1 MRRTTFGF
9 LAVVLVTG
17 LAPLVPSAA
26 VAQGTVSG
34 RVSIRERD
42 GESSKDLA
50 TAVIYLATAG
60 GANAPGRRADAEIAM
75 HDKEYIPHV
84 RVLPAGST
92 VAFPNQDPFRHNVF
106 SNSPAG
112 PFDLGL
118 TPRGGAARN
127 TFRRAGAYA
136 IYCNIHSRM
145 SAFIIAVGTPWF
157 TQAGADG
164 GFALADVPP
173 GRYVLHVWHERG
185 GEASRPIEVGGGGM
199 ADLALELDAR
209 GWRPR
214 EHKNK
219 FGLDYTA
226 SDGERY

>member
-1 MRRTTFGF
+1 MAIV
-9 LAVVLVTG
+9 LAAG
-17 LAPLVPSAA
+17 LAPLVPSG
-26 VAQGTVSG
+26 VLAQGTVGG
-34 RVSIRERD
+34 RISIRERD
-42 GESSKDLA
+42 DESTKDLA
-50 TAVIYLATAG
+50 TAVIYLATVG
-60 GANAPGRRADAEIAM
+60 GASAAPRRTDTEIAM

-84 RVLPAGST
+84 RVVPAGST

-127 TFRRAGAYA
+127 AFRRPGVYA

-145 SAFIIAVGTPWF
+145 SAFVIAVGTPWY
-157 TQAGADG
+157 TQAAADG
-164 GFALADVPP
+164 SFALSNVPP

-185 GEASRPIEVGGGGM
+185 GEASRPLEIGG
-199 ADLALELDAR
+199 ADADDIAIQLDAR
-209 GWRPR
+209 GWRPT

-219 FGLDYTA
+219 FGLEYTA

>member
-1 MRRTTFGF
+1 M
-9 LAVVLVTG
+9 
-17 LAPLVPSAA
+17 PSAG

-34 RVSIRERD
+34 RVFIRERD
-42 GESSKDLA
+42 EEASKDLA

-60 GANAPGRRADAEIAM
+60 GANAAPRPDAAEIAM

-84 RVLPAGST
+84 RVVPAGST

-106 SNSPAG
+106 SNSPGG

-118 TPRGGAARN
+118 TPRGRAARN
-127 TFRRAGAYA
+127 TFRRPGAYA

-145 SAFIIAVGTPWF
+145 SAFVVAVGTPWF

-164 GFALADVPP
+164 GFTLANVPP

-185 GEASRPIEVGGGGM
+185 GEASRPIEVGAAGLG
-199 ADLALELDAR
+199 DLALELDAR
-209 GWRPR
+209 GWRPA

>member
-1 MRRTTFGF
+1 MT
-9 LAVVLVTG
+9 VVLGTG
-17 LAPLVPSAA
+17 PSLLVPSA
-26 VAQGTVSG
+26 VLAQGSVSG

-42 GESSKDLA
+42 EEASKDLA
-50 TAVIYLATAG
+50 TAVIYLAATG
-60 GANAPGRRADAEIAM
+60 GATASPGRRVDTEIAM

-84 RVLPAGST
+84 RVVPAGST

-106 SNSPAG
+106 SNSLAG

-118 TPRGGAARN
+118 TRRGSAARN
-127 TFRRAGAYA
+127 TFRRPGAYA

-145 SAFIIAVGTPWF
+145 SAFVIAVATPWF

-164 GFALADVPP
+164 AFSLASVPP

-185 GEASRPIEVGGGGM
+185 GEASRPIEVGQNG
-199 ADLALELDAR
+199 LVEVTVELDSR
-209 GWRPR
+209 GWRPT

>member
-1 MRRTTFGF
+1 MAMV
-9 LAVVLVTG
+9 LATG
-17 LAPLVPSAA
+17 PAPFVPSAA
-26 VAQGTVSG
+26 LAQETVGG
-34 RVSIRERD
+34 RISIRERD
-42 GESSKDLA
+42 DESSKDLA
-50 TAVIYLATAG
+50 TAVIYLASVG
-60 GANAPGRRADAEIAM
+60 GANMTPRPADTEIAM

-84 RVLPAGST
+84 RVVPAGST

-127 TFRRAGAYA
+127 AFRRPGTYA

-145 SAFIIAVGTPWF
+145 SAFVIAVGTPWF
-157 TQAGADG
+157 TQPNADG
-164 GFALADVPP
+164 SFALRGVPA
-173 GRYVLHVWHERG
+173 GRYVLHAWHERG
-185 GEASRPIEVGGGGM
+185 GEASQPIEVGPGGM
-199 ADLALELDAR
+199 AGLAIELDAR
-209 GWRPR
+209 GWRPT

-219 FGLDYTA
+219 FGLEYTA

>member
-1 MRRTTFGF
+1 MT
-9 LAVVLVTG
+9 VVLATG
-17 LAPLVPSAA
+17 LAPLVPSA
-26 VAQGTVSG
+26 VLAQGTVSG

-42 GESSKDLA
+42 EEASKDLA

-60 GANAPGRRADAEIAM
+60 GGNAGPRPADAEIAM

-84 RVLPAGST
+84 RVVPAGST

-118 TPRGGAARN
+118 TPRGAAARN
-127 TFRRAGAYA
+127 TFRRSGAYR

-145 SAFIIAVGTPWF
+145 SAFVIAVGTPWF
-157 TQAGADG
+157 TQADADG
-164 GFALADVPP
+164 TFTLDNVPP
-173 GRYVLHVWHERG
+173 GRYVLYAWHERG
-185 GEASRPIEVGGGGM
+185 GEASRPIEVGPGGLGE
-199 ADLALELDAR
+199 LAVELDAR
-209 GWRPR
+209 GWRPT

>member
-1 MRRTTFGF
+1 MT
-9 LAVVLVTG
+9 VVLATG
-17 LAPLVPSAA
+17 LAPLLPSAA
-26 VAQGTVSG
+26 EAQSTVSG
-34 RVSIRERD
+34 RVSIKERD
-42 GESSKDLA
+42 EQPSKDLA
-50 TAVIYLATAG
+50 TAVIYLAAAG
-60 GANAPGRRADAEIAM
+60 GANASVRRTDTEIAM

-84 RVLPAGST
+84 RVVPAGST
-92 VAFPNQDPFRHNVF
+92 VAFPNQDPFRHNIF

-118 TPRGGAARN
+118 TPRGAAARN
-127 TFRRAGAYA
+127 TFRRPGAYA

-145 SAFIIAVGTPWF
+145 SAFVIAVGTPWF

-164 GFALADVPP
+164 AFALANVPP

-185 GEASRPIEVGGGGM
+185 GEASRPIEVGPGGLGG
-199 ADLALELDAR
+199 LAVELDAR
-209 GWRPR
+209 GWQPT

-219 FGLDYTA
+219 FGLDYTE

>member
-1 MRRTTFGF
+1 M
-9 LAVVLVTG
+9 
-17 LAPLVPSAA
+17 PSAGL
-26 VAQGTVSG
+26 AQGTVSG
-34 RVSIRERD
+34 RVSIKERD
-42 GESSKDLA
+42 EESSKDLA

-60 GANAPGRRADAEIAM
+60 GANAAPRRADTEIAM

-84 RVLPAGST
+84 RVVPAGST

-118 TPRGGAARN
+118 TRRGGASRN
-127 TFRRAGAYA
+127 GFRRPGVYA

-145 SAFIIAVGTPWF
+145 SAFVVAVETPWF

-164 GFALADVPP
+164 AFSLANVPP

-185 GEASRPIEVGGGGM
+185 GEVSRPIEVGADGP
-199 ADLALELDAR
+199 ADLAVELDAR
-209 GWRPR
+209 GWRPA

>member
-1 MRRTTFGF
+1 M
-9 LAVVLVTG
+9 AVVLAAG
-17 LAPLVPSAA
+17 LAPLVPSL
-26 VAQGTVSG
+26 VLAQGTVSG
-34 RVSIRERD
+34 RVTIRERD
-42 GESSKDLA
+42 EESSKDLA

-60 GANAPGRRADAEIAM
+60 GANVGARRSDIEIAM
-75 HDKEYIPHV
+75 HEKEYIPHV
-84 RVLPAGST
+84 RVIPAGST

-118 TPRGGAARN
+118 TPRGGSPRN
-127 TFRRAGAYA
+127 AFRRAGVYA

-145 SAFIIAVGTPWF
+145 SAFVIAVATPWY

-164 GFALADVPP
+164 GFTLADVPP

-185 GEASRPIEVGGGGM
+185 GEASRPIEVGEQGP
-199 ADLALELDAR
+199 ADVAIELDAR
-209 GWRPR
+209 GWRSTG
-214 EHKNK
+214 HKNK

>member
-1 MRRTTFGF
+1 MT
-9 LAVVLVTG
+9 
-17 LAPLVPSAA
+17 
-26 VAQGTVSG
+26 G

-42 GESSKDLA
+42 DESSKDLA
-50 TAVIYLATAG
+50 TAVIYLAAAG
-60 GANAPGRRADAEIAM
+60 GANVTTRPGDTEIAM

-84 RVLPAGST
+84 RVVTAGST

-118 TPRGGAARN
+118 TRRGSAARN
-127 TFRRAGAYA
+127 TFRRPGVYA

-145 SAFIIAVGTPWF
+145 SAFVVAVGTPWY

-164 GFALADVPP
+164 AFTLAKVPP

-185 GEASRPIEVGGGGM
+185 GEASQPVEVSESS
-199 ADLALELDAR
+199 AANVAVELDAR
-209 GWRPR
+209 GWRPT

>member
-1 MRRTTFGF
+1 M
-9 LAVVLVTG
+9 
-17 LAPLVPSAA
+17 PSA
-26 VAQGTVSG
+26 VLAQGAVSG

-42 GESSKDLA
+42 GESSRDLA
-50 TAVIYLATAG
+50 TAVIYLATVG
-60 GANAPGRRADAEIAM
+60 GANASARRADSEIAM

-84 RVLPAGST
+84 RVVPAGST

-106 SNSPAG
+106 SNSPGG

-118 TPRGGAARN
+118 TPRGRAARN
-127 TFRRAGAYA
+127 TFRRPGAYA

-145 SAFIIAVGTPWF
+145 SAFVLAVGTPWF

-164 GFALADVPP
+164 GFALGNVPP

-185 GEASRPIEVGGGGM
+185 GEASRPIEVGAGGLGG
-199 ADLALELDAR
+199 LAIELDAR
-209 GWRPR
+209 GWRPT

-219 FGLDYTA
+219 FGLDYTE

>member
-1 MRRTTFGF
+1 
-9 LAVVLVTG
+9 
-17 LAPLVPSAA
+17 VPSA
-26 VAQGTVSG
+26 VLAQGAVSG

-42 GESSKDLA
+42 GESSRDLA
-50 TAVIYLATAG
+50 TAVIYLATVG
-60 GANAPGRRADAEIAM
+60 GANASARRADSEIAM

-84 RVLPAGST
+84 RVVPAGST

-106 SNSPAG
+106 SNSPGG

-118 TPRGGAARN
+118 TPRGRAARN
-127 TFRRAGAYA
+127 TFRRPGAYA

-145 SAFIIAVGTPWF
+145 SAFVLAVGTPWF

-164 GFALADVPP
+164 GFALGNVPP

-185 GEASRPIEVGGGGM
+185 GEASRPIEVGAGGLGG
-199 ADLALELDAR
+199 LAIELDAR
-209 GWRPR
+209 GWRPT

-219 FGLDYTA
+219 FGLDYTE

>member
-1 MRRTTFGF
+1 MTIV
-9 LAVVLVTG
+9 LATG
-17 LAPLVPSAA
+17 PAPLVPSA
-26 VAQGTVSG
+26 VSAQGTVSG

-42 GESSKDLA
+42 EEASKDLA

-60 GANAPGRRADAEIAM
+60 GGNAGSRPADAEIAM

-84 RVLPAGST
+84 RVVPAGST

-118 TPRGGAARN
+118 TRRGAAARN
-127 TFRRAGAYA
+127 TFRRPGAYR

-145 SAFIIAVGTPWF
+145 SAFVIAVGTLWF
-157 TQAGADG
+157 TQPGADG
-164 GFALADVPP
+164 AFTLAGVPP
-173 GRYVLHVWHERG
+173 GRYVLHAWHERG
-185 GEASRPIEVGGGGM
+185 GEISRPIEVGPGGLEE
-199 ADLALELDAR
+199 LAVELDAR
-209 GWRPR
+209 GWRPT

>member
-1 MRRTTFGF
+1 M
-9 LAVVLVTG
+9 AVVLATG
-17 LAPLVPSAA
+17 LAPLVPS
-26 VAQGTVSG
+26 VVLAQGAVSG
-34 RVSIRERD
+34 RVSIQERD
-42 GESSKDLA
+42 EESTKDLA
-50 TAVIYLATAG
+50 TAVIYLAPAG
-60 GANAPGRRADAEIAM
+60 GGNAPARPAATEIAM

-84 RVLPAGST
+84 RVVPAGST

-118 TPRGGAARN
+118 TPRGRASRN

-145 SAFIIAVGTPWF
+145 SAFVIAVASRWF

-164 GFALADVPP
+164 SFSLSGVPA
-173 GRYVLHVWHERG
+173 GQYVLHVWHERG
-185 GEASRPIEVGGGGM
+185 GEASQPIEVGAEGTAG
-199 ADLALELDAR
+199 LAIALDAR
-209 GWRPR
+209 GWRAIA
-214 EHKNK
+214 HKNK

>member
-1 MRRTTFGF
+1 M
-9 LAVVLVTG
+9 AVVLG
-17 LAPLVPSAA
+17 MELSPLQPSAMH
-26 VAQGTVSG
+26 AQGAVTG

-42 GESSKDLA
+42 EEASKDLA
-50 TAVIYLATAG
+50 TAVIYLAAAG
-60 GANAPGRRADAEIAM
+60 GATVPVRRADTEIAM

-84 RVLPAGST
+84 RVVPAGSS
-92 VAFPNQDPFRHNVF
+92 VSFPNQDPFRHNVF
-106 SNSPAG
+106 SNSLGG

-118 TPRGGAARN
+118 TPRGAASRN
-127 TFRRAGAYA
+127 TFRRPGAYA

-145 SAFIIAVGTPWF
+145 SAFVIAVGTPWF
-157 TQAGADG
+157 TQPGADG
-164 GFALADVPP
+164 EFTLANVPP

-185 GEASRPIEVGGGGM
+185 GEASRPIEVGPDG
-199 ADLALELDAR
+199 LAKVAVELDAR
-209 GWRPR
+209 GWRPT

>member
-1 MRRTTFGF
+1 MTTI
-9 LAVVLVTG
+9 LATG
-17 LAPLVPSAA
+17 VAPLVPSA
-26 VAQGTVSG
+26 VLAQGTVSG

-42 GESSKDLA
+42 EEASKDLA

-60 GANAPGRRADAEIAM
+60 GGNAGLRPADAEIAM

-84 RVLPAGST
+84 RVVPAGST

-118 TPRGGAARN
+118 TPRGAAARN
-127 TFRRAGAYA
+127 TFRRSGAYR

-145 SAFIIAVGTPWF
+145 SAFVVAVGTPWF
-157 TQAGADG
+157 TQADADG
-164 GFALADVPP
+164 TFTLDKVPP

-185 GEASRPIEVGGGGM
+185 GEVSRPIEVGPDVLGE
-199 ADLALELDAR
+199 LAVELDAR
-209 GWRPR
+209 GWRPT

>member
-1 MRRTTFGF
+1 MT
-9 LAVVLVTG
+9 VVLATG
-17 LAPLVPSAA
+17 LAPLVPSA
-26 VAQGTVSG
+26 VLAQGTVSG

-42 GESSKDLA
+42 EEASKDLA

-60 GANAPGRRADAEIAM
+60 GGNAGPRPADAEIAM
-75 HDKEYIPHV
+75 HGKEYIPHV
-84 RVLPAGST
+84 RVVPAGST

-118 TPRGGAARN
+118 TPRGAAARN
-127 TFRRAGAYA
+127 TFRRSGAYR

-145 SAFIIAVGTPWF
+145 SAFVVAVGTPWF
-157 TQAGADG
+157 TQADADG
-164 GFALADVPP
+164 TFTLDNVPP

-185 GEASRPIEVGGGGM
+185 GEVSRPIEVGPDVLGE
-199 ADLALELDAR
+199 LAVELDAR
-209 GWRPR
+209 GWRPT

>member
-1 MRRTTFGF
+1 MALV
-9 LAVVLVTG
+9 LATG

-26 VAQGTVSG
+26 LGQGTVTG

-42 GESSKDLA
+42 EESSKDLA
-50 TAVIYLATAG
+50 TAVIYLAAAG
-60 GANAPGRRADAEIAM
+60 GGNAGSRRADTEIAM

-84 RVLPAGST
+84 RVVPAGSV

-118 TPRGGAARN
+118 TPRGRAARN
-127 TFRRAGAYA
+127 TFRRAGVYA

-145 SAFIIAVGTPWF
+145 SAFVIAVGTPWF
-157 TQAGADG
+157 TQAQADG
-164 GFALADVPP
+164 SFSLTNVPP
-173 GRYVLHVWHERG
+173 GRYTLHVWHERG
-185 GEASRPIEVGGGGM
+185 GEASQPIEVGEAGV
-199 ADLALELDAR
+199 ADLAVQLDAR
-209 GWRPR
+209 GWRPT

-219 FGLDYTA
+219 FGLEYTA

>member
-1 MRRTTFGF
+1 MT
-9 LAVVLVTG
+9 VVLATG
-17 LAPLVPSAA
+17 LAPLVPSA
-26 VAQGTVSG
+26 VLAQGTVSG

-42 GESSKDLA
+42 EEASKDLA

-60 GANAPGRRADAEIAM
+60 GGNAGPRPADTEIAM

-84 RVLPAGST
+84 RVVPAGST

-118 TPRGGAARN
+118 TPRGAAARN
-127 TFRRAGAYA
+127 TFRRSGAYR

-157 TQAGADG
+157 TQADADG
-164 GFALADVPP
+164 TFTLDNVPP

-185 GEASRPIEVGGGGM
+185 GEASRPIEVGPARLGE
-199 ADLALELDAR
+199 LAVELDAR
-209 GWRPR
+209 GWRPK

>member
-1 MRRTTFGF
+1 MALV
-9 LAVVLVTG
+9 LATG
-17 LAPLVPSAA
+17 PAPLVPSA
-26 VAQGTVSG
+26 VLAQGAVSG

-42 GESSKDLA
+42 GESSRDLA
-50 TAVIYLATAG
+50 TAVIYLATVG
-60 GANAPGRRADAEIAM
+60 GANASARRADSEIAM

-84 RVLPAGST
+84 RVVPAGST

-106 SNSPAG
+106 SNSPGG

-118 TPRGGAARN
+118 TPRGRAARN
-127 TFRRAGAYA
+127 TFRRPGAYA

-145 SAFIIAVGTPWF
+145 SAFVLAVGTPWF

-164 GFALADVPP
+164 GFALGNVPP

-185 GEASRPIEVGGGGM
+185 GEASRPIEVGAGGLGG
-199 ADLALELDAR
+199 LAIELDAR
-209 GWRPR
+209 GWRPT

-219 FGLDYTA
+219 FGLDYTE

>member
-1 MRRTTFGF
+1 MTIV
-9 LAVVLVTG
+9 LATG
-17 LAPLVPSAA
+17 LAPLVPSA
-26 VAQGTVSG
+26 VLAQGTVSG

-42 GESSKDLA
+42 EEASKDLA
-50 TAVIYLATAG
+50 TAVIYLA
-60 GANAPGRRADAEIAM
+60 APGGGNAGRRPADAEIAM
-75 HDKEYIPHV
+75 HHKEYIPHV
-84 RVLPAGST
+84 RVVPAGST

-118 TPRGGAARN
+118 TPRGAAARN
-127 TFRRAGAYA
+127 TFRRSGAYR

-145 SAFIIAVGTPWF
+145 SAFVIAVGTPWF
-157 TQAGADG
+157 TQADADG
-164 GFALADVPP
+164 TFTLDNVPP

-185 GEASRPIEVGGGGM
+185 GEVSRPIEVGSDRLGE
-199 ADLALELDAR
+199 LAVELDAR
-209 GWRPR
+209 GWRPT

-219 FGLDYTA
+219 FGLDYTE